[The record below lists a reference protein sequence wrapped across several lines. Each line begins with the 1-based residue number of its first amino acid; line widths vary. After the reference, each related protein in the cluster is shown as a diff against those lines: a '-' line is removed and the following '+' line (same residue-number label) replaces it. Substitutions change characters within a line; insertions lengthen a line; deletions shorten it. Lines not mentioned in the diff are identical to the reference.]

1 MAGLLSGEKRLS
13 VDEQR
18 YCSECGAELAT
29 TGKFCNQCGAQVQV
43 PTQSFDGGETEP
55 AAEDSSKPRPKLLL
69 RPLVLIPV
77 GLVIGLGILWFI
89 YSSVFNT
96 PEAQLARCIS
106 EGNHNLVA
114 KRTAQKIVDMTTEL
128 NRASNS
134 GEAADLYF
142 ANNQLNNV
150 YGPSFVSLGQEWAR
164 LDDCDSSVTGP
175 LQEVLGQELISLG
188 VILSDVEVGDT
199 YELNRAVNHM
209 ENIGDL
215 TSMLSVYLDSQ

>member
-1 MAGLLSGEKRLS
+1 MGES
-13 VDEQR
+13 R

-29 TGKFCNQCGAQVQV
+29 TGKFCNQCGAQVQA
-43 PTQSFDGGETEP
+43 PTQSFDKGELEP
-55 AAEDSSKPRPKLLL
+55 AAEDSPKGRKKFML

-77 GLVIGLGILWFI
+77 GLVFGLGILWFI

-114 KRTAQKIVDMTTEL
+114 KRTAQKISEMTTEL
-128 NRASNS
+128 NLASNS
-134 GEAADLYF
+134 GEAAEIYS
-142 ANNQLNNV
+142 ANNQLNKV
-150 YGPSFVSLGQEWAR
+150 YGPSFISLGQDWAR

-199 YELNRAVNHM
+199 YELNKAVNHM

-215 TSMLSVYLDSQ
+215 TTMLSLYLDSQ